1 MGAVCYKQGVPSF
14 EPFPGI
20 RYDLDRSDPALVT
33 APPYDVIDADQRA
46 ALAELDPHNV
56 VRIDLPQ
63 GGDDPY
69 GAAAEAFARW
79 QRDGVLVTDAP
90 SFYVYRMDTVDEA
103 GVTRHT
109 TGVVGALELSR
120 PGEGGI
126 LPHEHTTKKAKSDRL
141 NLLRATSANLSAVWA
156 LSPAAGL
163 TGLLETG
170 EDPAASWTDGDGT
183 VHSLWIVDDP
193 DRTAK
198 ISATVNGQPVVIADG
213 HHRYETSLAYRDERR
228 EAAGGATGGN
238 ADAVMTYVV
247 ELAEEQLTV
256 LPIHRLISGL
266 PDDFD
271 LRGALFDFF
280 VVTTTGPVDVGM
292 ARSMASQGFLVL
304 VEPDRT
310 SILTP
315 RPEAFEGLRDLDT
328 VRLDAALASLPDHD
342 LVFQHGVDNVV
353 RAVERGDAQAG
364 VLLRPATVKQ
374 ITAIARGGERM
385 PPKTTFFHPKP
396 RTGVVF
402 RSLSD

>member
-20 RYDLDRSDPALVT
+20 RYDLERSDPALVT

-63 GGDDPY
+63 GGEDPY

-79 QRDGVLVTDAP
+79 QSDGVLVTDAP

-103 GVTRHT
+103 GVARHT
-109 TGVVGALELSR
+109 TGVFGALELSQ

-126 LPHEHTTKKAKSDRL
+126 LPHEHTTKKARSDRL

-156 LSPAAGL
+156 LSPATGL

-170 EDPAASWTDGDGT
+170 EDPVASWTDGDGT
-183 VHSLWIVDDP
+183 VHSFWIVDDP
-193 DRTAK
+193 DHVAK

-238 ADAVMTYVV
+238 ADAVLTYVV

-266 PDDFD
+266 PDDVD
-271 LRGALFDFF
+271 LRTALSDFF
-280 VVTTTGPVDVGM
+280 VVTTTGLVDVGM
-292 ARSMASQGFLVL
+292 ARSMATQGFLVL

-315 RPEAFEGLRDLDT
+315 RPEALEGLRDLDT
-328 VRLDAALASLPDHD
+328 VRLDAALAALPDHD

-353 RAVERGDAQAG
+353 RAVDRGDAQAG
-364 VLLRPATVKQ
+364 VLLRPATVSQ